1 MLCHGYTV
9 APLLKKK
16 GRDMQWYVTGMLLV
30 CVTGMLLVCVTVMA
44 LIQKKSFVFQFQ
56 GQKKER
62 FYLQQN
68 SKSLQNSWPIKFV
81 LEVEIVEIVGFQD
94 IYWEQKKKEKRKK
107 RTRTRPTA
115 YFHFFHFKQH
125 VPVDYSRVE

>member
-9 APLLKKK
+9 APLLNKKK
-16 GRDMQWYVTGMLLV
+16 ARHDMQWY
-30 CVTGMLLVCVTVMA
+30 VTGMLLVCVTVMA

-68 SKSLQNSWPIKFV
+68 SKSLRNSWPIKFV
-81 LEVEIVEIVGFQD
+81 LEVEIVGFQD
-94 IYWEQKKKEKRKK
+94 ILGTKKKKNRK
-107 RTRTRPTA
+107 RTRPTRPTA
-115 YFHFFHFKQH
+115 YFHFFTSSTCPGRLFEGRIGH
-125 VPVDYSRVE
+125 